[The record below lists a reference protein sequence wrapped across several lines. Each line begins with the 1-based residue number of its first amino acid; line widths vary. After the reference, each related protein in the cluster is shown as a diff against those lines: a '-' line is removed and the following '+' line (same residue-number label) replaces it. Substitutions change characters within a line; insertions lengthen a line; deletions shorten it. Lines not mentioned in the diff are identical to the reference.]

1 MTAEKSTIVRN
12 LESALIELTNL
23 YKYTYNEDDLI
34 KLNKNVPI
42 EHIDS
47 TKEAIETPI
56 IVTIIKAVANGLA
69 EPFDKQAYD
78 IIEQLWDELNIND
91 ILPKETIEQYHN
103 ALKRTGIKKDYMTV
117 QDLIDTLKLVGDKSK
132 PVFINV
138 DNEILPIS
146 LVDDDISDRLDLN
159 AELQNV

>member
-159 AELQNV
+159 AELQNA